1 MKEFAGGN
9 DRNALNEE
17 MEKIKNWNFQAQ
29 KMDDIKAPS
38 KFRRYLSYFARGV
51 GNLLGLALQVITLGH
66 FWRAKSKVRSWFKD
80 EDSWQQ
86 EKDHQAIPGWGGA
99 KFDPNATSGKEILAD
114 FRRVPT
120 VWSHLTAAKA
130 AETVEKDGEKVEK
143 PLDPVVSVLVDQ
155 PVSKTTQTMEGR
167 EMGHVMIGIEYSR
180 KSIVSNRYERYK
192 LQYGFYPVKDM
203 LSKLSTIS
211 TGLKDSAVV
220 PGMLVDDFGHNYD
233 VSRRYPA
240 KTAQVNAIIQASEKY
255 AEGGYS
261 VFDRNCA
268 TFVKE
273 MVVNTAHLATGGDIF
288 RKSEVTFSHLANLGI
303 PGSAAFDQNIKAGT
317 ETALMDLTGE
327 DAETYENYGNRKVT
341 KRDWTNYKESMGKS
355 STWKKE
361 TYVPAEIAEHMRRME
376 GEGTGEIGTKKYAA
390 PLKNNAGNTILG
402 LDRINKSI
410 SSTADSFLSNHYDL
424 LSPEEEQ
431 KMPYEL
437 LKIKSELSVFGQPL
451 GDLEDKIK
459 ENLDKENEKKTDE
472 NKLERAKIKEQYYV
486 TPQDLR
492 DAREKLSENVSRV
505 HIFLNYYLKND
516 KRAHHELMNLISL
529 LNYGIDYVDDLY
541 VKSVRA
547 GKLENND
554 FTDVRDALTLEKYTV
569 KASPEPEAEKADFSP
584 THYESYIQIY
594 KDPKTAIQKY
604 NRLQFLRKK
613 KKQRG
618 KWTDSIILS
627 QVQRLQSAFKL
638 EDEEDLTY
646 DEAVELARLE
656 RMEELA
662 LQFDNAHN
670 YMLEKE
676 QYSQQDIDYAF
687 RMNYMEKNGTE
698 KKAPVRK
705 SLDRE
710 DFRDNYQSASGIY
723 ITLILDKLFYGL
735 KEKVLNGPEQ
745 GGLSMETV
753 QNYQALNKWIDG
765 FLVDRVKPKKKEFR
779 MILRGLYR
787 AVKAGEPGKVTSEK
801 MRERLSDIFT
811 KILVNRNFR
820 SVSAPEKELF
830 ANMNLSNYTYT
841 LGQNNEYEFSKLLNH
856 MITEC
861 LNEDRK
867 KPMDTM
873 VFDD

>member
-1 MKEFAGGN
+1 MAEVCVITGGGSGMGLAAAKFMPAEKIIVISGRTVSKLEGAAEELRQEGHTVYCQSCDTSDRESVRKLAEFAKSLGTIRNVINSAGLSPN
-9 DRNALNEE
+9 MADGVKVLKVNALGTVYVNQE
-17 MEKIKNWNFQAQ
+17 F
-29 KMDDIKAPS
+29 
-38 KFRRYLSYFARGV
+38 
-51 GNLLGLALQVITLGH
+51 
-66 FWRAKSKVRSWFKD
+66 SKVMGKGSVIVDIASNSAYSLPGFMIKLVKKNYPYAETD
-80 EDSWQQ
+80 ED
-86 EKDHQAIPGWGGA
+86 
-99 KFDPNATSGKEILAD
+99 KFIKGIMRFANLANSEYNKSGFAY
-114 FRRVPT
+114 
-120 VWSHLTAAKA
+120 A
-130 AETVEKDGEKVEK
+130 
-143 PLDPVVSVLVDQ
+143 
-155 PVSKTTQTMEGR
+155 
-167 EMGHVMIGIEYSR
+167 
-180 KSIVSNRYERYK
+180 
-192 LQYGFYPVKDM
+192 
-203 LSKLSTIS
+203 LSKNFVTW
-211 TGLKDSAVV
+211 
-220 PGMLVDDFGHNYD
+220 
-233 VSRRYPA
+233 
-240 KTAQVNAIIQASEKY
+240 Y
-255 AEGGYS
+255 A
-261 VFDRNCA
+261 RKCA
-268 TFVKE
+268 
-273 MVVNTAHLATGGDIF
+273 
-288 RKSEVTFSHLANLGI
+288 
-303 PGSAAFDQNIKAGT
+303 
-317 ETALMDLTGE
+317 
-327 DAETYENYGNRKVT
+327 
-341 KRDWTNYKESMGKS
+341 
-355 STWKKE
+355 
-361 TYVPAEIAEHMRRME
+361 
-376 GEGTGEIGTKKYAA
+376 
-390 PLKNNAGNTILG
+390 
-402 LDRINKSI
+402 
-410 SSTADSFLSNHYDL
+410 
-424 LSPEEEQ
+424 
-431 KMPYEL
+431 
-437 LKIKSELSVFGQPL
+437 
-451 GDLEDKIK
+451 
-459 ENLDKENEKKTDE
+459 
-472 NKLERAKIKEQYYV
+472 
-486 TPQDLR
+486 
-492 DAREKLSENVSRV
+492 
-505 HIFLNYYLKND
+505 
-516 KRAHHELMNLISL
+516 
-529 LNYGIDYVDDLY
+529 
-541 VKSVRA
+541 
-547 GKLENND
+547 
-554 FTDVRDALTLEKYTV
+554 
-569 KASPEPEAEKADFSP
+569 
-584 THYESYIQIY
+584 YIQIY

-753 QNYQALNKWIDG
+753 QNYQTLNQWIDG

-787 AVKAGEPGKVTSEK
+787 AMKAGEPGKVTSEK

-830 ANMNLSNYTYT
+830 ANMNMSNYTYT
-841 LGQNNEYEFSKLLNH
+841 LGQNNEYENSKLLNH

-867 KPMDTM
+867 KPLDTM